1 MARRHNSSLR
11 APPNALLL
19 LMLFCLAACSHNPD
33 KVQVVERS
41 AGKLN
46 RSGYYIVQP
55 GDSLYSI
62 AWNYGL
68 GFRSLARANGLHS
81 PYTIYPGDK
90 LRLRAAAPA
99 KSGGSSRS
107 QATRSSG
114 AGGGAAPR
122 RSDGLPGTNKE
133 QWIWPASGSVSR
145 VYSSSRNL
153 HKGIDIQ
160 GKIGQSVWA
169 VKSGKVVYAGNGLKA
184 YGLLVIVKHDAHYLS
199 AYAYNHSALV
209 KEGDSVKKG
218 QQIARMGT
226 RDGKQAMLH
235 FEIRR
240 DGKTVNPTTLLPRR

>member
-1 MARRHNSSLR
+1 MASRYNSGLR
-11 APPNALLL
+11 GLPNTVLLVI
-19 LMLFCLAACSHNPD
+19 MLGLAACSHNPD
-33 KVQVVERS
+33 KVQVVEHS

-46 RSGYYIVQP
+46 SSGYYIVQP

-62 AWNYGL
+62 AWNYGM
-68 GFRSLARANGLHS
+68 GYRSLARANGLHS
-81 PYTIYPGDK
+81 PYTIHPGDK
-90 LRLRAAAPA
+90 LRLGATASA

-107 QATRSSG
+107 QAARAKDS
-114 AGGGAAPR
+114 AGRAASRYSAGVPR
-122 RSDGLPGTNKE
+122 TNKE
-133 QWIWPASGSVSR
+133 QWVWPASGSVSR
-145 VYSSSRNL
+145 FYSASRNL

-160 GKIGQSVWA
+160 GKIGQSVRA
-169 VKSGKVVYAGNGLKA
+169 VKSGRVVYSGSGLKA

-209 KEGDSVKKG
+209 KEGDIVKKG